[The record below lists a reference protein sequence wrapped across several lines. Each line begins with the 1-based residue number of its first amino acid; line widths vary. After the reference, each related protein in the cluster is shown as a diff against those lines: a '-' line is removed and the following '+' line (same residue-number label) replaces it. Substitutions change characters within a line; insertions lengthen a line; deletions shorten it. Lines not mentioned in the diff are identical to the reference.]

1 VKIDELLNI
10 LHFRSGT
17 SGKYLDINL
26 KTSVVP
32 WNVNIFVEE
41 DEVYWRLESFLN
53 YPFFVNKFRH
63 NFGKIEDE
71 IGDAF
76 GI

>member
-1 VKIDELLNI
+1 VKINGLLNI

-17 SGKYLDINL
+17 SGKYLDISL
-26 KTSVVP
+26 KTNAVTRSVT
-32 WNVNIFVEE
+32 IFVEE
-41 DEVYWRLESFLN
+41 DEVYWRLEPFLN
-53 YPFFVNKFRH
+53 YPFFANKFRH

>member
-1 VKIDELLNI
+1 
-10 LHFRSGT
+10 
-17 SGKYLDINL
+17 
-26 KTSVVP
+26 
-32 WNVNIFVEE
+32 
-41 DEVYWRLESFLN
+41 LESFLN